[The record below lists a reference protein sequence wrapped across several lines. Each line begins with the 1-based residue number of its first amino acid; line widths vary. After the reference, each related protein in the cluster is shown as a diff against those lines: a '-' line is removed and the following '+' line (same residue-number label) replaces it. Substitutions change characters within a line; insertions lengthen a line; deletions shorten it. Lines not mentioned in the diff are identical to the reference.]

1 MSIKDKEKYIATRLS
16 DIREKDPDTAS
27 DINLLDFAK
36 MCLITE
42 EDYDNLIEYLEKH
55 PYATRADVTCYLF
68 DLPD

>member
-1 MSIKDKEKYIATRLS
+1 MSIKDKEEYITKKLN

-27 DINLLDFAK
+27 DIKLPDFAK

-55 PYATRADVTCYLF
+55 PDATRADVTCYLF